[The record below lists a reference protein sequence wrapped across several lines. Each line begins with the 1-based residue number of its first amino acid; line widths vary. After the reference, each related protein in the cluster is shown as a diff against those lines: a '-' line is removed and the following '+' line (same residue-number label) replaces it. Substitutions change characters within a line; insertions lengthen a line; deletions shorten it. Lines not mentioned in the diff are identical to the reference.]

1 MASSSSTGPQQQML
15 STLNNE
21 TNAKAKEA
29 KEGKSIGLQPVKIS
43 QSLPQTTWDQ
53 YQYAL
58 FAHPAASLTQSS
70 DDDDDLEKMVDWVV
84 GSDSPTLS
92 SEEDDFGAVGTK
104 NRLSTSS
111 FSSANFLFQSTSN
124 SYKQTFHPPPSSSA
138 QKQPPNSISKFDADD
153 LTFDM
158 NDLDL
163 DPTTPLS
170 SSFKQSFPPL
180 QSQSRSSLL
189 QQSSLFGSSSSNHQQ
204 QPTTTF
210 AKKISAPSSSSEQTP
225 TSTFKSIRIVSSN
238 TTTTQIPDLN
248 LPPSS
253 SLPPPSHLTSQTFQR
268 YGTSPSTSTSYFGTS
283 PTHHRQQPQP
293 QHQWESPST
302 QQQHPHPHHTNQE
315 HPPS

>member
-92 SEEDDFGAVGTK
+92 SEEDDFGA
-104 NRLSTSS
+104 
-111 FSSANFLFQSTSN
+111 NFLFQSTSN

-189 QQSSLFGSSSSNHQQ
+189 QQSSLFGSSSPLPQP
-204 QPTTTF
+204 PTTTNYNIRE
-210 AKKISAPSSSSEQTP
+210 KDISA
-225 TSTFKSIRIVSSN
+225 FLLI
-238 TTTTQIPDLN
+238 
-248 LPPSS
+248 
-253 SLPPPSHLTSQTFQR
+253 
-268 YGTSPSTSTSYFGTS
+268 
-283 PTHHRQQPQP
+283 
-293 QHQWESPST
+293 
-302 QQQHPHPHHTNQE
+302 
-315 HPPS
+315 